1 MYGIKVSKPGFDV
14 KTAER
19 KDLIMISDAEQYR
32 VHLSGEVNFTSDS
45 QRIDIAHGLAYTPSF
60 LDIQDDGTWGGVNN
74 YIDGTN
80 LSLLGDNGDSTRY
93 IIFLDLGA

>member
-19 KDLIMISDAEQYR
+19 KDLIMVSDAEQYR
-32 VHLSGEVNFTSDS
+32 VHMSGEVTFIADS
-45 QRIDIAHGLAYTPSF
+45 EEIEVEHNLLYTPSF
-60 LDIQDDGTWGGVNN
+60 LVVNDNGRWGGQ
-74 YIDGTN
+74 YIDDER
-80 LSLLGDNGDSTRY
+80 LYLLGNTGDSSRY